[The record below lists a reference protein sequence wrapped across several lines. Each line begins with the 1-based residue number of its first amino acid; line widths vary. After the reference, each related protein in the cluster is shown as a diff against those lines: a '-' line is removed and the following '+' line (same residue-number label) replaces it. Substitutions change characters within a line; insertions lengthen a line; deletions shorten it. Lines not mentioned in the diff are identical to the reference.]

1 MVEIKIC
8 GITDE
13 IEIEYLNI
21 LNPEYIGFV
30 FANSKRQISGEMA
43 FKLSSNLKK
52 NIKKVGVFRD
62 NSINE
67 ILNLLYKVELDIIQ
81 LHGKED
87 KEFIE
92 NLRKGIPSY
101 MKIWKAMS
109 GNDIEDI
116 NGYFNDGYCEFN
128 KNNEKLI
135 DKLLIDGSNP
145 GSGEPFDLDNIEKYL
160 NLYNKSNKNAG
171 KEKDFF
177 LAGGITDENVL
188 DRISK
193 IHPIGIDV
201 SSGVEVIRENGT
213 RIKSFEKMKNLID
226 KVRNNVNNI

>member
-13 IEIEYLNI
+13 TEIEYLNI

-30 FANSKRQISGEMA
+30 FARSKRQISGEMA
-43 FKLSSNLKK
+43 FKLSSKLKN

-67 ILNLLYKVELDIIQ
+67 ILNILSKVELDIIQ

-87 KEFIE
+87 KEFIG
-92 NLRKGIPSY
+92 NLRKVIPSY
-101 MKIWKAMS
+101 MKIWKATS
-109 GNDIEDI
+109 GKNIEDI
-116 NGYFNDGYCEFN
+116 KGYFNDCYCEFN

-145 GSGEPFDLDNIEKYL
+145 GSGEIFDLDNIVEYF
-160 NLYNKSNKNAG
+160 NFYNKPNGEIGKKN
-171 KEKDFF
+171 DFF
-177 LAGGITDENVL
+177 LAGGITNENVL
-188 DRISK
+188 ERISK

-201 SSGVEVIRENGT
+201 SSGVEVMCESGT
-213 RIKSFEKMKNLID
+213 RIKSFEKMKNLIY
-226 KVRNNVNNI
+226 KVRSM

>member
-13 IEIEYLNI
+13 TEIEYLNI

-30 FANSKRQISGEMA
+30 FAKSKRQISGEMA
-43 FKLSSNLKK
+43 FKLSSKLKK

-67 ILNLLYKVELDIIQ
+67 ILNILSKVELDIIQ

-87 KEFIE
+87 KEFIG
-92 NLRKGIPSY
+92 NLRKVIPSY
-101 MKIWKAMS
+101 MKIWKATS
-109 GNDIEDI
+109 GKNIEDI
-116 NGYFNDGYCEFN
+116 NEYFNDGYCEFN
-128 KNNEKLI
+128 KNNENLI

-145 GSGEPFDLDNIEKYL
+145 GSGETFDLDNIVEYF
-160 NLYNKSNKNAG
+160 NLDNKPNGEIGKKN
-171 KEKDFF
+171 DFF
-177 LAGGITDENVL
+177 LAGGITNENVL
-188 DRISK
+188 ERISK

-201 SSGVEVIRENGT
+201 SSGVEVMYESGT

-226 KVRNNVNNI
+226 KVRSM